1 MADTALGIVL
11 PIKRGKTGYFEQAF
25 DVITQ
30 VKSNLINLILT
41 RKGERVFQSD
51 FGTDLHTLVFTQMDD
66 EYDKNVKNSVAS
78 AVRKWMPFI
87 NIVEQVVMRDED
99 KNNTLLEITF
109 SLSTNSD
116 ITETIVV
123 EF

>member
-1 MADTALGIVL
+1 MADTAFGIVL

>member
-87 NIVEQVVMRDED
+87 NIVEQVVIRDED

>member
-1 MADTALGIVL
+1 MADIALGIVL

-87 NIVEQVVMRDED
+87 NIVEQVVIRDED